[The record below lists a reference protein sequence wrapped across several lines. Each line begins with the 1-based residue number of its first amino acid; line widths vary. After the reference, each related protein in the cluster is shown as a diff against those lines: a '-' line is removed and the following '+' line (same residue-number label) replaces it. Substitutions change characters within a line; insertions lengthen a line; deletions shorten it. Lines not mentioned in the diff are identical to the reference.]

1 MKYALLSFFL
11 CAINTVIAQKIAFVN
26 ESALIDSCLKYK
38 YNSNEEIQMM
48 ETLLNKKIEET
59 KNETDPEKQKIYN
72 QDIEEYKKRIED
84 RKAVLSKN
92 EETND
97 YYLVSKNDVQKTA
110 KKIQKK
116 LKYSSYIDI
125 SQKKPFDYNQIDD
138 ITNEIWEV
146 LKK

>member
-1 MKYALLSFFL
+1 MKYILISLFL
-11 CAINTVIAQKIAFVN
+11 FSIHEVTAQRIAFVN

-38 YNSNEEIQMM
+38 YNGKEEIQMM
-48 ETLLNKKIEET
+48 ETILNKKIEESR
-59 KNETDPEKQKIYN
+59 NEIDPEKQKIYN

-84 RKAVLSKN
+84 IKVVISKK

-97 YYLVSKNDVQKTA
+97 YYQASKNDVQKTA
-110 KKIQKK
+110 KKLQKK
-116 LKYSSYIDI
+116 LKYSSYVDI
-125 SQKKPFDYNQIDD
+125 SEKNPMDYNQIDD